1 MKGKLFPGVL
11 MALSLLMAGCG
22 EKVEKYGALDA
33 AVVPGADL
41 TVHVDYDSIR
51 KSPAGIAVLR
61 YGDNG
66 ATGVAGEKSEG
77 ELQLEKATGLTRE
90 SLVALSFSGDL
101 DELDPDSAARD
112 GDLGGLRAATALL
125 FDRALTEKQVEA
137 GLKVLLNDSDGAVVS
152 GLLIEGRRTFTLS
165 RPGDEPDTLYV
176 ALSKD
181 GRAVFLAPNSVS
193 ISELFTR
200 EESQER
206 SDLPPALESL
216 RGEMGNDV
224 QFRSAFV
231 MPAALRGTLDT
242 KIADL
247 EKGGAGNP
255 GIGMVLGLAAPF
267 RGLTGLTMGARFT
280 EKIDFSL
287 AADLGGESD
296 ALQAAALLQTMVL
309 PVIGARLFQ
318 VMGVPAGGADRLT
331 AVSEGNRLIVRAK
344 LEAADLTSIPP
355 L

>member
-1 MKGKLFPGVL
+1 MKGRYFPAVL
-11 MALSLLMAGCG
+11 TLLCLLPTGCG
-22 EKVEKYGALDA
+22 EKGDAYGALDA

-61 YGDNG
+61 YGDDG
-66 ATGVAGEKSEG
+66 AGGGAAEKSEG
-77 ELQLEKATGLTRE
+77 EAQLEKATGLTRE
-90 SLVALSFSGDL
+90 SLVAMSFSGDL
-101 DELDPDSAARD
+101 DDLDPDSAARD
-112 GDLGGLRAATALL
+112 GDLGDLRAATAFL
-125 FDRALTEKQVEA
+125 FDRAITEEQVEA
-137 GLKVLLNDSDGAVVS
+137 GLKVLLSDGEGAVK
-152 GLLIEGRRTFTLS
+152 GLLIEGRRAYTLS
-165 RPGDEPDTLYV
+165 RAGDEGDALYV

-181 GRAVFLAPNSVS
+181 GKAVFLAPNSVS
-193 ISELFTR
+193 IEEIFTR
-200 EESQER
+200 EESKKR

-216 RGEMGNDV
+216 RGEMGNDL

-255 GIGMVLGLAAPF
+255 GIGMVLGLVAPF

-280 EKIDFSL
+280 EKIDLSL

-296 ALQAAALLQTMVL
+296 ALQAATLLQTMVL

-318 VMGVPAGGADRLT
+318 VIGAPAGGADRLT
-331 AVSEGNRLIVRAK
+331 AVSEGSRLIVRAK
-344 LEAADLTSIPP
+344 LEAADLSSLAP

>member
-1 MKGKLFPGVL
+1 MKGRFFPGALMVL
-11 MALSLLMAGCG
+11 FLFSAGCG
-22 EKVEKYGALDA
+22 EKEGKFGALDA

-61 YGDNG
+61 YGDDST
-66 ATGVAGEKSEG
+66 TGTAGEKSEG
-77 ELQLEKATGLTRE
+77 ELQLEQATGLNRE

-112 GDLGGLRAATALL
+112 GDLGDLRAATALL
-125 FDRALTEKQVEA
+125 FDRVITEEQVEA
-137 GLKVLLNDSDGAVVS
+137 GLKALFKGSDGTVVN
-152 GLLIEGRRTFTLS
+152 GMLVEGRRTFTLS
-165 RPGDEPDTLYV
+165 RPGDEPDSLYV

-181 GRAVFLAPNSVS
+181 GRVVFLAPNSIS
-193 ISELFTR
+193 IREIFTR
-200 EESQER
+200 EESQKR
-206 SDLPPALESL
+206 PDLPAALESL
-216 RGEMGNDV
+216 RGEMGDDM

-231 MPAALRGTLDT
+231 MPPALRGTLDT

-255 GIGMVLGLAAPF
+255 GIGMVLGLVAPF

-280 EKIDFSL
+280 EKIDLSL

-296 ALQAAALLQTMVL
+296 ALQAATLLQTMVL

-318 VMGVPAGGADRLT
+318 APGVPGGGADRLT
-331 AVSEGNRLIVRAK
+331 AVSEGSRLIVRAK
-344 LEAADLTSIPP
+344 LEAADLFSLAP